1 MAEVNESTKIAVKFG
16 TGAAIVV
23 ALLGVGRYW
32 GGFETQRASTELRL
46 ERNESDIKELRETFG
61 KMQQSLGEIRAAQI
75 SVDETIKDTGR
86 VTKALMFEWTDMKVA
101 LAERGIIRKGAT
113 DGGN

>member
-1 MAEVNESTKIAVKFG
+1 MAEVTESTKVAVKLG
-16 TGAAIVV
+16 TGFVIAMS
-23 ALLGVGRYW
+23 LLGAGRYW
-32 GGFETQRASTELRL
+32 GGFEAQRATTELRL
-46 ERNESDIKELRETFG
+46 ERNEKDIADLRETFG
-61 KMQQSLGEIRAAQI
+61 KMQQSLGEIRADQI
-75 SVDETIKDTGR
+75 AVNETIKDTAR